1 MRFELFIASRYLR
14 AKRRQAFI
22 GIITGISIAGVA
34 AGVASL
40 VVALA
45 INNGFRQDLQ
55 QRLLGSTSHVSLQR
69 IADDGIRDW
78 PPLMDRLS
86 KQPHVVAAAP
96 AIFEQVLISRGP
108 RARGAVLKGM
118 IPRYERRVG
127 DLLNSVKQGSAEELE
142 DSGPLSDQNSTESP
156 HVSQQRRDMGHP
168 AESTPESN
176 AAGGGA
182 RSTQAEAE
190 SPDSLSGVH
199 ARVAAMPP
207 IVLGKDMA
215 DNLGATVG
223 STVLVTSPQGELT
236 PFGMVPKY
244 SRFRVV
250 GIFNSGFFDYDS
262 SWAFARLSDAQQ
274 LFGLGDLISVI
285 EFKVDDIYRAAEI
298 SRDLE
303 DAAGK
308 GFMATNWMEQNKALF
323 HALRLERLVT
333 FITIGLIVFVAALN
347 ILISLIMMVMEKT
360 KDIAVLMSMG
370 TRKAQVRN
378 VFIAQGV
385 LIGVIGTA
393 IGLTLGYA
401 ISYAGGHYHA
411 ISLSPEVY
419 SIDYVPFVPRV
430 MDGVLVA
437 LVAVGVSFVA
447 TLYPSWSA
455 ARILP
460 AEALR
465 YE

>member
-1 MRFELFIASRYLR
+1 MRFELFIACRYLR

-40 VVALA
+40 IVALA

-55 QRLLGSTSHVSLQR
+55 QRLLGSTSHISLMR
-69 IADDGIRDW
+69 VADDGIKDW
-78 PPLMDRLS
+78 PAVLDRLS

-108 RARGAVLKGM
+108 RAHGAVLKGV
-118 IPRYERRVG
+118 IPSYERKVG
-127 DLLNSVKQGSAEELE
+127 DLLSSVKEGSATALE
-142 DSGPLSDQNSTESP
+142 DSSSPSSKSSGPATRAAPAGSTSA
-156 HVSQQRRDMGHP
+156 G
-168 AESTPESN
+168 STPESKP
-176 AAGGGA
+176 AGKSA
-182 RSTQAEAE
+182 RSTQADG
-190 SPDSLSGVH
+190 SPDSLAGVQQ
-199 ARVAAMPP
+199 RVAAMPP

-223 STVLVTSPQGELT
+223 SVVLVTSPQGELT

-285 EFKVDDIYRAAEI
+285 EFKIDDIYEAPEIAAHLKRE
-298 SRDLE
+298 
-303 DAAGK
+303 AGR
-308 GFMATNWMEQNKALF
+308 GFDTTNWMEQNKALF

-360 KDIAVLMSMG
+360 KDIAVLMSVG
-370 TRKAQVRN
+370 TRRGQVRN
-378 VFIAQGV
+378 VFMAQGV

-393 IGLTLGYA
+393 IGLILGYSLA
-401 ISYAGGHYHA
+401 YAGGHYHI

-419 SIDYVPFVPRV
+419 SIDYVPFAPRL
-430 MDGVLVA
+430 MDGVLVT

-455 ARILP
+455 ARVLP

>member
-1 MRFELFIASRYLR
+1 MRFELFIAARYLR

-22 GIITGISIAGVA
+22 GIITGISIVGVA

-40 VVALA
+40 IIALA

-55 QRLLGSTSHVSLQR
+55 ERLIGSTSHVSLLR
-69 IADDGIRDW
+69 VADDGIKDW
-78 PPLMDRLS
+78 PPLLARLS
-86 KQPHVVAAAP
+86 KQPHVLAAAP

-118 IPRYERRVG
+118 IPADERKVG
-127 DLLNSVKQGSAEELE
+127 DLLNTIKEGSANALEEADKDHVGTAASQDDHVGTAASAVQGASATE
-142 DSGPLSDQNSTESP
+142 ASATKSD
-156 HVSQQRRDMGHP
+156 D
-168 AESTPESN
+168 
-176 AAGGGA
+176 
-182 RSTQAEAE
+182 
-190 SPDSLSGVH
+190 SPDSLAGVQ

-207 IVLGKDMA
+207 IILGKDMA
-215 DNLGATVG
+215 DNLGAAVG
-223 STVLVTSPQGELT
+223 SVVLVTSPQGELT

-250 GIFNSGFFDYDS
+250 GIFNSGFYDYDS
-262 SWAFARLSDAQQ
+262 SWAFTRLSDAQR

-285 EFKVDDIYRAAEI
+285 EFKVDDIYKAGEV
-298 SRDLE
+298 SRELE

-308 GFMATNWMEQNKALF
+308 GFMSTNWMEQNKALF

-360 KDIAVLMSMG
+360 RDIAVLMSMG
-370 TRKAQVRN
+370 TRRAQVRN
-378 VFIAQGV
+378 IFIAQGV

-393 IGLTLGYA
+393 IGLLLGYA
-401 ISYAGGHYHA
+401 ISYAGGHYHI

-419 SIDYVPFVPRV
+419 SIDYVPFAPRLI
-430 MDGVLVA
+430 DGVLVA
-437 LVAVGVSFVA
+437 LVAIGISFIA

-455 ARILP
+455 GRTLP

>member
-1 MRFELFIASRYLR
+1 MRFELFVATRYLR

-22 GIITGISIAGVA
+22 GVITGISILGVA

-40 VVALA
+40 IVALA

-55 QRLLGSTSHVSLQR
+55 TRLLGSTAHISLLR
-69 IADDGIRDW
+69 VESDGMRDW
-78 PPLMDRLS
+78 HPLLDKLS

-96 AIFEQVLISRGP
+96 AIYEQVLISRGP

-118 IPRYERRVG
+118 LPQYERKVS
-127 DLLNSVKQGSAEELE
+127 DLLKTVTLGSATAL
-142 DSGPLSDQNSTESP
+142 DADTPSVAPASSPAVTAGVSPAASDEAAT
-156 HVSQQRRDMGHP
+156 P
-168 AESTPESN
+168 AT
-176 AAGGGA
+176 
-182 RSTQAEAE
+182 
-190 SPDSLSGVH
+190 SPDDLAGVEQ
-199 ARVAAMPP
+199 RVAAMPP
-207 IVLGKDMA
+207 IILGKDMA
-215 DNLGATVG
+215 EEIGATVG
-223 STVLVTSPQGELT
+223 SVVLVTSPQGELT

-244 SRFRVV
+244 IRFHVA

-262 SWAFARLSDAQQ
+262 SWAFIRLSDAQE
-274 LFGLGDLISVI
+274 LFGLGDVISVI
-285 EFKVDDIYRAAEI
+285 QFKLDDIYLAGDVARA
-298 SRDLE
+298 LE
-303 DAAGK
+303 QAAGH
-308 GFMATNWMEQNKALF
+308 GFMATSWMEQNKPLF
-323 HALRLERLVT
+323 RALRLERVVT

-360 KDIAVLMSMG
+360 KDIAVLMSLG
-370 TRKAQVRN
+370 TKKAQIRR

-393 IGLTLGYA
+393 IGLVLGYA
-401 ISYAGGHYHA
+401 ISWAGGHYHF

-419 SIDYVPFVPRV
+419 SIDYVPFAPRLI
-430 MDGVLVA
+430 DGVIVA
-437 LVAVGVSFVA
+437 LVSIGISFVA
-447 TLYPSWSA
+447 TIYPSWSA

>member
-1 MRFELFIASRYLR
+1 MRFELFIATRYLR

-22 GIITGISIAGVA
+22 GIITGISVIGVA

-55 QRLLGSTSHVSLQR
+55 QRLLGSTSHISLQR
-69 IADDGIRDW
+69 IADDGIKDW
-78 PPLMDRLS
+78 PALMDRLA

-127 DLLNSVKQGSAEELE
+127 DLLNSVKEGSAEDLSEKDVTLE
-142 DSGPLSDQNSTESP
+142 S
-156 HVSQQRRDMGHP
+156 R
-168 AESTPESN
+168 A
-176 AAGGGA
+176 
-182 RSTQAEAE
+182 AEAAATTPADQ
-190 SPDSLSGVH
+190 SPDSLAGVQQ
-199 ARVAAMPP
+199 RVAAMPP
-207 IVLGKDMA
+207 IVLGRDMA

-223 STVLVTSPQGELT
+223 SIVLVTSPQGELT

-244 SRFRVV
+244 NRFKVV

-262 SWAFARLSDAQQ
+262 SWAFVRLSDAQK

-285 EFKVDDIYRAAEI
+285 EFKVDDIYQAAEI
-298 SRDLE
+298 AHHLE
-303 DAAGK
+303 DGAGT
-308 GFMATNWMEQNKALF
+308 GFMATNWQEQNKALF

-370 TRKAQVRN
+370 TRRAQVRN
-378 VFIAQGV
+378 LFIAQGM

-393 IGLTLGYA
+393 IGLVLGYA
-401 ISYAGGHYHA
+401 ISYAGGHYHV

-419 SIDYVPFVPRV
+419 SIDYVPFAPRLT
-430 MDGVLVA
+430 DGLMVA

-455 ARILP
+455 SRILP